1 MSASDFCSITSNSS
15 SYYCNV
21 YNVVGPLPAQYDF
34 VYGIGAILMFVMFLL
49 VVYAIIS
56 FLKAIGE

>member
-1 MSASDFCSITSNSS
+1 MSASEFCSIVSNQG
-15 SYYCNV
+15 SYYCKV
-21 YNVVGPLPAQYDF
+21 YEVIGKMPPQYDF
-34 VYGIGAILMFVMFLL
+34 VYGIGAIVMFVMFLL